1 MLIPEYLHNTLKCY
15 ATYNIK
21 SIKAFVLTWMFHSH
35 VSIPAFSAYCE
46 INMDDG
52 ALPQVQ

>member
-1 MLIPEYLHNTLKCY
+1 
-15 ATYNIK
+15 
-21 SIKAFVLTWMFHSH
+21 MFQSH

-52 ALPQVQ
+52 ALPQVQWNK